1 MSCPYNLYKVF
12 VVDAVVYRNAED
24 CLFGKGGY
32 VIVLEYLVS
41 SSQGCVSVDDVY
53 AYVPFY
59 GRCCTTPC
67 TQISGKTV
75 EVIIIK
81 RI

>member
-12 VVDAVVYRNAED
+12 IVDAVVYRNAED

-53 AYVPFY
+53 TMYLSMVGAAQLLV
-59 GRCCTTPC
+59 R
-67 TQISGKTV
+67 K
-75 EVIIIK
+75 
-81 RI
+81 